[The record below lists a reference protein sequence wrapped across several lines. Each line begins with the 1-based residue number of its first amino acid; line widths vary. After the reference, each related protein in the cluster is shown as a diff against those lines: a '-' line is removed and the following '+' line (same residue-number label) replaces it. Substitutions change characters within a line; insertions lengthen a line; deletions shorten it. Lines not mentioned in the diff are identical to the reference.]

1 MKILFATD
9 GSLGAQNARDF
20 LDGLPFAPGTELL
33 VVSVMPGSPSEH
45 ETPPADQLDEDRSWA
60 DLAAYR
66 LARAGLSTDSLS
78 VRGHAAE
85 QICRLAEEKAVD
97 LVVVGSRGS
106 SSLSRF
112 ILGSVSEQVVKHAV
126 APVLIVKKVA
136 RPIEKVMI
144 GVDGSKDSNRAVAFL
159 GSFPFPPETSVD
171 AVHVIQVRPI
181 VCGTAE
187 GYYETSE
194 VSKSI
199 EILRGAAEQ
208 EGKELLKKAS
218 EVLERSYRVETLI
231 TEGAPA
237 SALVDLA
244 GTGGA
249 DVLVVGSRGITSF
262 ERFLMGS
269 VSAQAAVHAPCSVL
283 VVR

>member
-9 GSLGAQNARDF
+9 GSMGAQSARDF
-20 LDGLPFAPGTELL
+20 LEGLLFAPGTELL
-33 VVSVMPGSPSEH
+33 VVSVMPGLRSEDGAA
-45 ETPPADQLDEDRSWA
+45 PDQPEEERSWA

-66 LARAGLSTDSLS
+66 LARAGLSTDSLL

-97 LVVVGSRGS
+97 LVVVGSRGC

-112 ILGSVSEQVVKHAV
+112 ILGSVSEQVVKHVA

-159 GSFPFPPETSVD
+159 GSFPLPPETSVD
-171 AVHVIQVRPI
+171 AVHVIQIRPP

-187 GYYETSE
+187 GYYETAE
-194 VSKSI
+194 VSKAMES
-199 EILRGAAEQ
+199 LRAAAEQ
-208 EGKELLKKAS
+208 EGKEVLQKAS
-218 EVLERSYRVETLI
+218 EVLERSYRVETFI

-244 GTGGA
+244 GSRGS
-249 DVLVVGSRGITSF
+249 DVLVVGSRGRTGF

-269 VSAQAAVHAPCSVL
+269 VSTQAAVHAPCSVL